1 MSLVLQ
7 NAPWYASQATSGMAV
22 DSLNRVYLGDHDNV
36 YRVDGI
42 SLSIYLTAAEA
53 AGSGTSQSDLGDLDI
68 GPDDGV
74 YIATSAFF
82 TGAGQRSGIVK
93 SSAAHQ
99 AEWWVDLSKV
109 NGPQKVA
116 VIADGYL
123 AMVTMDGFWTITSA
137 GAQLV
142 YQPAKL
148 SSTGSCACQ
157 DLAASPSGVFLY
169 QPGCNGYPLLRGNA
183 DGTGVG
189 VLYNTTVTPPS
200 AVSADNFLCAARDP
214 SGGSYIL
221 VNDASSR
228 APRLYHVADDAQ
240 GTAGPTWIPTAGS
253 FEEAK
258 SFQTE
263 TFGFDYC
270 SIATARDGTVFIQTY
285 HQLWKVW
292 P

>member
-1 MSLVLQ
+1 
-7 NAPWYASQATSGMAV
+7 MAV
-22 DSLNRVYLGDHDNV
+22 DSLNRVYLGDHDHV

-53 AGSGTSQSDLGDLDI
+53 AGPGASQSHLSDLDI
-68 GPDDGV
+68 GPDDGL

-99 AEWWVDLSKV
+99 AEWWVELSQV
-109 NGPQKVA
+109 NEPQKLA
-116 VIADGYL
+116 VIADDYL
-123 AMVTMDGFWTITSA
+123 AMVTLDGFWTLTPA

-142 YQPAKL
+142 YAPAKL
-148 SSTGSCACQ
+148 SSTSGCARQ
-157 DLAASPSGVFLY
+157 DLVALPSGVFLY
-169 QPGCNGYPLLRGNA
+169 QPGCSGYPLLRGNA

-189 VLYNTTVTPPS
+189 VLYTTTVTPPS

-214 SGGSYIL
+214 SGGFYLL
-221 VNDASSR
+221 VNDVSSR

-240 GTAGPTWIPTAGS
+240 GTAGLTWIPTAGS

-263 TFGFDYC
+263 PSGFDDC
-270 SIATARDGTVFIQTY
+270 SIATARDGNVFIQTC
-285 HQLWKVW
+285 HQLWRVW